1 MNSRSLLGK
10 VLVGAII
17 TLAAATAFVQVS
29 PALAQTGPTEGQDG
43 GFVICG
49 RTADDPCQ
57 IGDLFAAFVIIINYL
72 ITMAGFVAVLAIVY
86 AGFMMVYSQGQ
97 EQLKAAK
104 GRLTGAVIGL
114 VLVAA
119 AFILINSLF
128 SGRFSIGVCDGSSIL
143 THPAEYINKAKDL
156 NSCK

>member
-1 MNSRSLLGK
+1 MNSQSILGK
-10 VLVGAII
+10 VLVGSIVASVV
-17 TLAAATAFVQVS
+17 AMAFFQVS
-29 PALAQTGPTEGQDG
+29 PALAQTPSTQSGQDG

-49 RTADDPCQ
+49 NTADDPCQ

-97 EQLKAAK
+97 EQLKQAK
-104 GRLTGAVIGL
+104 GRLTGAIIGL

-119 AFILINSLF
+119 AFILINSIF
-128 SGRFSIGVCDGSSIL
+128 SGTFSIGVCDGNSIL
-143 THPAEYINKAKDL
+143 TSPLDYIKNIE
-156 NSCK
+156 SCK